1 MIDIAYE
8 SFVNST
14 CMELFGSRQKK
25 TNEFN
30 SLSDTELAKNVLLNT
45 LDSYKKRKDNLIKK
59 YHGLNGLFDIMDHKI
74 CKYVSSNFSI
84 DINDI
89 DGNYL
94 SIKPFMY
101 SEILIYGKEG
111 DRSTMK
117 SKSPDIN
124 LLSPEP
130 ILYGFAFDKDTLKK
144 YQKNGLPNF
153 IVLNPWTESLVP
165 IYDNNFGIVCIYSK
179 ETGNITDFIM
189 INRDMILNDLHKGNL
204 KTNNEYFKYFT
215 SIAKKR

>member
-8 SFVNST
+8 SFVNDIA
-14 CMELFGSRQKK
+14 MELFGSQQKK

-30 SLSDTELAKNVLLNT
+30 SLSDTELAKNVLLQT

-204 KTNNEYFKYFT
+204 KTDNEYFKYFMNIT
-215 SIAKKR
+215 KKR

>member
-8 SFVNST
+8 SFVNDIA
-14 CMELFGSRQKK
+14 MELFGSQKKK

-30 SLSDTELAKNVLLNT
+30 SLSDTELAKNVLLQT

-189 INRDMILNDLHKGNL
+189 INRDMILNDVHKGNL
-204 KTNNEYFKYFT
+204 KNRYRVF
-215 SIAKKR
+215 

>member
-1 MIDIAYE
+1 MIHYAYE
-8 SFVNST
+8 SFVNWIA
-14 CMELFGSRQKK
+14 MELFGSQQKK

-30 SLSDTELAKNVLLNT
+30 SLSDTELAKNVLLQT

>member
-1 MIDIAYE
+1 MIDYAYE
-8 SFVNST
+8 SFVNGIA
-14 CMELFGSRQKK
+14 MELFGSQQKK

-30 SLSDTELAKNVLLNT
+30 SLSDTELAKNVLLQT

-59 YHGLNGLFDIMDHKI
+59 YHGLNGLFDIMDYKI
-74 CKYVSSNFSI
+74 DKYVSSNFSI

-101 SEILIYGKEG
+101 SEILIDGKEG

-130 ILYGFAFDKDTLKK
+130 ILYGVAFDKDTLKK

-153 IVLNPWTESLVP
+153 IVFNPWTESLVP

-215 SIAKKR
+215 SIAQKR

>member
-1 MIDIAYE
+1 MISPVYE
-8 SFVNST
+8 SFVNRT

-45 LDSYKKRKDNLIKK
+45 LDSYKKRKYDLIKK

-74 CKYVSSNFSI
+74 SKYVSSNFSI

-101 SEILIYGKEG
+101 SEILIGGKEG

-130 ILYGFAFDKDTLKK
+130 ILYGVTFDKDTLKK
-144 YQKNGLPNF
+144 YQKNGIPNF

-204 KTNNEYFKYFT
+204 KTDNEYFKYFT

>member
-8 SFVNST
+8 SFVNSA
-14 CMELFGSRQKK
+14 CMELFGSQQKK

-30 SLSDTELAKNVLLNT
+30 SLSDTELAKNVLLQT

-59 YHGLNGLFDIMDHKI
+59 YHGLNGLLDIMDHKI
-74 CKYVSSNFSI
+74 CNYVSNNFSI

-101 SEILIYGKEG
+101 SEILIDGKEG

-204 KTNNEYFKYFT
+204 KTDNEYFKYFT

>member
-1 MIDIAYE
+1 M
-8 SFVNST
+8 
-14 CMELFGSRQKK
+14 
-25 TNEFN
+25 
-30 SLSDTELAKNVLLNT
+30 
-45 LDSYKKRKDNLIKK
+45 DSYKKRKDNIIKK
-59 YHGLNGLFDIMDHKI
+59 YHGLNGLFDIMDYKI
-74 CKYVSSNFSI
+74 SKCVSSNFSI

-94 SIKPFMY
+94 SIKPCMY
-101 SEILIYGKEG
+101 SEILIDGKEG

-204 KTNNEYFKYFT
+204 KTDNEYFKYFMNIT
-215 SIAKKR
+215 KKR

>member
-1 MIDIAYE
+1 MIDYAYE
-8 SFVNST
+8 SFVNGIA
-14 CMELFGSRQKK
+14 MELFGSQQKK

-30 SLSDTELAKNVLLNT
+30 SLSDTELAKNVLLQT

-59 YHGLNGLFDIMDHKI
+59 YHGLNGLLDIMDHKI

-153 IVLNPWTESLVP
+153 IVLNSWTESLVP

-204 KTNNEYFKYFT
+204 KTDNEYFKYFT